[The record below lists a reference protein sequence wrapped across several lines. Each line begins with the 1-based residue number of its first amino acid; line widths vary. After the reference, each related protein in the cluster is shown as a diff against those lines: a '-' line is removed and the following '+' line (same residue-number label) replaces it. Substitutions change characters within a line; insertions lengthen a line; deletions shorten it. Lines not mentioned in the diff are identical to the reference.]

1 MGQLRH
7 LWNVVL
13 KAAGFPEAASSME
26 VTLLECVF
34 PLPSG
39 AVEPGGG
46 QGCQG
51 TPAEM
56 YLFFGHL
63 HRSAV

>member
-13 KAAGFPEAASSME
+13 KEAGFPEVASSIE
-26 VTLLECVF
+26 GTLLERIF
-34 PLPSG
+34 PLSSG

-51 TPAEM
+51 TPA
-56 YLFFGHL
+56 
-63 HRSAV
+63 